1 MKLRISAALI
11 VALCT
16 STCVE
21 AQVAKSGL
29 KTSKRAVQ
37 ETVAPSKSNVGPTD
51 LKDVP
56 DVTLRVHQTA
66 GDLTWG
72 YTPDEQTWHA
82 AIHELVDRKGNV
94 KRRYLHVVGTSN
106 GEGLNVRAVNH
117 PGQKTEY
124 LRVQIDVN
132 GDNEPD
138 GAPFD
143 FPEFTISE
151 IDDIRIFGL
160 AGDDSIR
167 NQTSV
172 PDFLFGGLGDDRL
185 LGGDG
190 PSMLFGQDGWDT
202 LFGGAG
208 DDLLF
213 GDAGNDNL
221 AGESGSDELF
231 GGPGEDNLTGSVPP
245 DDDVP
250 TLDDGATDYLNGG
263 SGGDDFYR
271 SSNEDEFL
279 DFSAGEGDLELNELD
294 Y

>member
-11 VALCT
+11 LALST
-16 STCVE
+16 SICVN
-21 AQVAKSGL
+21 AQVTGSGL
-29 KTSKRAVQ
+29 KSSRSAIQKT
-37 ETVAPSKSNVGPTD
+37 TAPTKSNAGPKD

-56 DVTLRVHQTA
+56 AITLRVHQA
-66 GDLTWG
+66 ARDLTWG
-72 YTPDEQTWHA
+72 STPDDQTWHA
-82 AIHELVDRKGNV
+82 AIHELVDRQGNV
-94 KRRYLHVVGTSN
+94 TRRYLHVVGTSN

-117 PGQKTEY
+117 PSQKTEY
-124 LRVQIDVN
+124 LRAEIDVN
-132 GDNEPD
+132 DDNEPD

-143 FPEFTISE
+143 FPDFTVSE

-160 AGDDSIR
+160 AGDDRLR

-190 PSMLFGQDGWDT
+190 PSILFGQDGWDT
-202 LFGGAG
+202 LLGGAG

-213 GDAGNDNL
+213 GDAGADNL

-231 GGPGEDNLTGSVPP
+231 GGPGDDNLTGSVSPGE
-245 DDDVP
+245 DVL
-250 TLDDGATDYLNGG
+250 TLDDGATDYLSGG

-271 SSNEDEFL
+271 SSNEDEFV
-279 DFSAGEGDLELNELD
+279 DFNAGEGDLELDEQD
-294 Y
+294 